1 MTPRMVPAT
10 SGSGVSSGSTTSAGM
25 NGRNAGAACGSALT
39 VAASGSSPP
48 AAPGASLIAIG
59 AYATMA
65 GGPLRRDDP
74 GASGVLRPSV
84 HRVRHGQGE
93 RRDDGVEAVAV
104 RKDHAVGAVHR
115 ADRGGQRTE
124 AGVLEALAAGEDRLL
139 AGHPR
144 PLDPLHLAVG
154 VGDEPLAAHQLH
166 GVALDVGD
174 PHAVGAEE
182 VVLL

>member
-25 NGRNAGAACGSALT
+25 TGRSTGAACGPALT
-39 VAASGSSPP
+39 VAAASGSSPP

-65 GGPLRRDDP
+65 GGPH
-74 GASGVLRPSV
+74 SGGESPQGPPRSEASV

-93 RRDDGVEAVAV
+93 GRDDGVEAVAV

-115 ADRGGQRTE
+115 
-124 AGVLEALAAGEDRLL
+124 
-139 AGHPR
+139 
-144 PLDPLHLAVG
+144 
-154 VGDEPLAAHQLH
+154 
-166 GVALDVGD
+166 
-174 PHAVGAEE
+174 
-182 VVLL
+182 